1 MTKITVPLLPQ
12 ATQKFDQSQM
22 AQMVQSLDQLIFAL
36 NNTYTPETLRDD
48 DEAFAFFMGDS
59 PSTALASIESDV
71 STNTSN
77 ISTNTSN
84 ISTNTTN
91 IATNATNIT
100 TNANNITTANGNIT
114 TNANAITSANSNI
127 TTLQT
132 QVSALQKQV
141 RYLLAT
147 K

>member
-1 MTKITVPLLPQ
+1 MAKITVPLLPQ
-12 ATQKFDQSQM
+12 ATTEYNQSQF
-22 AQMVQSLDQLIFAL
+22 AQLILSLDQLIFAL
-36 NNTYTPETLRDD
+36 NNTYTPESLRND
-48 DEAFAFFMGDS
+48 DEAYSFFMGDS

-84 ISTNTTN
+84 I
-91 IATNATNIT
+91 T
-100 TNANNITTANGNIT
+100 TNANAITTANGNIT

-127 TTLQT
+127 TTLQS

-141 RYLLAT
+141 RYLMVAR
-147 K
+147 

>member
-1 MTKITVPLLPQ
+1 MAQITIPRLPDAPEQ
-12 ATQKFDQSQM
+12 YDRQQM
-22 AQMVQSLDQLIFAL
+22 SQMVQTLEQMIFVL

-48 DEAFAFFMGDS
+48 DEAFSFFMGDS
-59 PSTALASIESDV
+59 PSTALASLETDV
-71 STNTSN
+71 
-77 ISTNTSN
+77 
-84 ISTNTTN
+84 STNTTN
-91 IATNATNIT
+91 ITTNAT
-100 TNANNITTANGNIT
+100 NITTANGNIT